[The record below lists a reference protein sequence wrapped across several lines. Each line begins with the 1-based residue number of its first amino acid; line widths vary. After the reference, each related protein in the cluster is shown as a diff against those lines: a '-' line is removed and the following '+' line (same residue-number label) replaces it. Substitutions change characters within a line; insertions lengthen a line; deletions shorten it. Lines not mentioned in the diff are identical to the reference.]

1 MATRGMDFSKPLR
14 TALLSSKTPPKYLI
28 RTFSFGE
35 ALSHYYGR
43 GPRRPITL
51 FALWHRMQKE
61 AVALPYYLLLSRS
74 ITHAQRMSR
83 VLERA
88 GITARFFRPPM
99 GLTDR
104 GCSYAVRIGEG
115 TLPEALERLRAENLL
130 PMRIFYSAGGDGA
143 FREIMM

>member
-1 MATRGMDFSKPLR
+1 M
-14 TALLSSKTPPKYLI
+14 
-28 RTFSFGE
+28 
-35 ALSHYYGR
+35 
-43 GPRRPITL
+43 
-51 FALWHRMQKE
+51 
-61 AVALPYYLLLSRS
+61 PYYLLLSRS

-115 TLPEALERLRAENLL
+115 SLPAAMERLRSEGLV
-130 PMRIFYSAGGDGA
+130 PMRVFYAESDGSFSETA
-143 FREIMM
+143 I

>member
-1 MATRGMDFSKPLR
+1 M
-14 TALLSSKTPPKYLI
+14 
-28 RTFSFGE
+28 
-35 ALSHYYGR
+35 
-43 GPRRPITL
+43 
-51 FALWHRMQKE
+51 
-61 AVALPYYLLLSRS
+61 PYYLLLSRS

-115 TLPEALERLRAENLL
+115 
-130 PMRIFYSAGGDGA
+130 
-143 FREIMM
+143 

>member
-1 MATRGMDFSKPLR
+1 
-14 TALLSSKTPPKYLI
+14 LS
-28 RTFSFGE
+28 
-35 ALSHYYGR
+35 
-43 GPRRPITL
+43 
-51 FALWHRMQKE
+51 
-61 AVALPYYLLLSRS
+61 YYLLLSRS

-115 TLPEALERLRAENLL
+115 SLPAAMERLRSEGLV
-130 PMRIFYSAGGDGA
+130 PMRVFYAESDGSFSETA
-143 FREIMM
+143 I